1 MVLCSF
7 AEHGKALHQA
17 SVREQALPP
26 TDEATPHLNTKEFP
40 MQQNGDGSAS
50 DDDIAAIYRQL
61 RKGLG
66 HERVND
72 GNVFALIELAALN
85 GHRQLETELR
95 EWQAPCSDGSEGV
108 PSTIAPT
115 RGFNRENAKH

>member
-1 MVLCSF
+1 
-7 AEHGKALHQA
+7 
-17 SVREQALPP
+17 
-26 TDEATPHLNTKEFP
+26 
-40 MQQNGDGSAS
+40 MQQGADGSGS
-50 DDDIAAIYRQL
+50 NDDEIADIYRQL

-72 GNVFALIELAALN
+72 DNVFALIALAARY
-85 GHRQLETELR
+85 GHQQLETQLR
-95 EWQAPCSDGSEGV
+95 EWQSPCSDGSEGV

>member
-1 MVLCSF
+1 
-7 AEHGKALHQA
+7 
-17 SVREQALPP
+17 
-26 TDEATPHLNTKEFP
+26 
-40 MQQNGDGSAS
+40 MQQADGSAS
-50 DDDIAAIYRQL
+50 DDDISAIYRQL

-72 GNVFALIELAALN
+72 DNVFALIDMAARN
-85 GHRQLETELR
+85 GHKLLETELR
-95 EWQAPCSDGSEGV
+95 EWQAPCSDGSPGV